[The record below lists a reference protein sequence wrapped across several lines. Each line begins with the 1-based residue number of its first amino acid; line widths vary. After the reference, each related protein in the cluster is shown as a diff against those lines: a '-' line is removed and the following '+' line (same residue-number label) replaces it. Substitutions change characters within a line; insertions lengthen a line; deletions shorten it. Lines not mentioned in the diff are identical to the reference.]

1 VTHTEITVGFI
12 DHFSLLL
19 LKFVIWSLRGLL
31 AGELHHSTVNI
42 VTIYASLGAVIGGA
56 IAIALFTHQ
65 WYGKPAYIP
74 PEFKY

>member
-1 VTHTEITVGFI
+1 LTIF
-12 DHFSLLL
+12 FLLL

-31 AGELHHSTVNI
+31 AGELHHSAVNI

-65 WYGKPAYIP
+65 QYGKPAYIP
-74 PEFKY
+74 PDFKY